1 MSRKSESREL
11 LAAGWG
17 HRRAGGAAGLRCAC
31 PFFRACATPATGRR
45 LDTKYGRI
53 YVICCQDAVAT
64 VVALDRNE
72 QQTTFTFSSNFLAT
86 RTRNGRRRRPATHPC
101 RRQTA
106 PPAPQAPLRRARR
119 RPAPPGVPKN
129 GRDGARY
136 TRRCPFGSAG
146 FSPVNSASRAA
157 LATPSV
163 PARSIACCSVPPASS
178 TATPS

>member
-17 HRRAGGAAGLRCAC
+17 HRRRRRFTVRMPLFPCVCHPGDRE
-31 PFFRACATPATGRR
+31 ATRYKIRPYLCNLLSGCRS
-45 LDTKYGRI
+45 YGSHTR
-53 YVICCQDAVAT
+53 QK
-64 VVALDRNE
+64 
-72 QQTTFTFSSNFLAT
+72 LAT
-86 RTRNGRRRRPATHPC
+86 NHIYIQFKLPRYAHAKRSPPTARHSPLPPPNRPP
-101 RRQTA
+101 
-106 PPAPQAPLRRARR
+106 PPAPLAPLRRARR

-129 GRDGARY
+129 GRDVARY
-136 TRRCPFGSAG
+136 TRRCRFGSAG